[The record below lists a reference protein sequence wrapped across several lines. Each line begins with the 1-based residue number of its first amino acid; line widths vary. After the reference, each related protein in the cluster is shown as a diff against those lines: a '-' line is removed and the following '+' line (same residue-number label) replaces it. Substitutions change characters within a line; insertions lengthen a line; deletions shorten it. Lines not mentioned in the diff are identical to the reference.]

1 MRVAKL
7 QVRLAVL
14 AVLALSASSCQTAQ
28 KPASLLPAKP
38 APALTAVTAA
48 TPAPAPKQTQPN
60 SSPVA
65 TPNPPQVQTQAPAQT
80 APPAETKLE
89 SPPPPPASDLVAD
102 LIARVEKDYQ
112 AGLDAYQAGQ
122 TDAAKQD
129 FDRALNALLESNLDI
144 RSDNRLEKEFN
155 HVVEGINRLDLGSLG
170 LSSDSDTQKAEPAPI
185 DETNDVTLSTDAKV
199 KAKAQLEIKSTHSD
213 LPLMMTDQV
222 AGYISYFSN
231 RGRGT
236 FERAFARS
244 GRYHDMMVSILKE
257 EGVPQDLIYLA
268 QAESGFHPLAVSRV
282 GARGIWQF
290 MASRARG
297 YGLQHNMWVD
307 DRQDPEKS
315 TRAAAHHLK
324 DLYAQFGDWY
334 LAMAAYN
341 SGPGTVQAAVR
352 RTGYADFWEL
362 YHRNVLPKET
372 RNYVPIILAVTIMT
386 KNLSQYGFDDVSMDE
401 PIAYDPVTINYPV
414 DLHLVAECV
423 DATPAQLQELNPSL
437 LRLTTPR
444 EGTFVLHLPKGT
456 KDQYQTAIAAIPSDM
471 RLWWRYH
478 KVQPSDTLASLA
490 RTYRVTAKSIVTAN
504 HLEGTDTELEADAKV
519 VIPVAPGKHPLSD
532 TATYARR
539 ITRYRV
545 HKGDTVETV
554 AENFGVSAQMVRRWN
569 GLPRG
574 DSLRGRKVLALHL
587 PVTPNTE
594 ASSIASKP
602 ATHPRK
608 TSPVA
613 SAKVP
618 AENPGNDSETPAGQ
632 ATLLHHT
639 VKSGETLYS
648 IAASYKTTVAALK
661 RSNGNVAVLH
671 PGMVLVVE
679 PSR

>member
-7 QVRLAVL
+7 HVRIAMLV
-14 AVLALSASSCQTAQ
+14 VLALAASSCQTAQ
-28 KPASLLPAKP
+28 KPVSLLPPKS
-38 APALTAVTAA
+38 APALTATAHA
-48 TPAPAPKQTQPN
+48 PESTPQQTQPAAAEVTA
-60 SSPVA
+60 SKA
-65 TPNPPQVQTQAPAQT
+65 QVQAQAPPDAK
-80 APPAETKLE
+80 PD
-89 SPPPPPASDLVAD
+89 SPTRVPTSDPVGD
-102 LIARVEKDYQ
+102 LIAKVERDYQ
-112 AGLDAYQAGQ
+112 AGLDAYKAGQ
-122 TDAAKQD
+122 TDAAKKD
-129 FDRALNALLESNLDI
+129 FDSAFNALLESNLDI
-144 RSDNRLEKEFN
+144 HSDDRLEKEFDR
-155 HVVEGINRLDLGSLG
+155 VVEGVNHLDLGSLG
-170 LSSDSDTQKAEPAPI
+170 FASDSEAQKSEPAPI
-185 DETNDVTLSTDAKV
+185 DETSGITLSADPNV
-199 KAKAQLEIKSTHSD
+199 RAKAQAEIKSTHSD

-290 MASRARG
+290 MGSRARG
-297 YGLQHNMWVD
+297 YGLHHSMWVD

-315 TRAAAHHLK
+315 TRAAARHLK

-362 YHRNVLPKET
+362 YRRNVLPKET

-386 KNLSQYGFDDVSMDE
+386 KNLSQYGFDDVSMDN
-401 PIAYDPVTINYPV
+401 PVGYDAVTINYPV

-444 EGTFVLHLPKGT
+444 VGTFELHLPRGT
-456 KDQYQTAIAAIPSDM
+456 KDQYQTAIAAIPNDM

-478 KVQPSDTLASLA
+478 KVQPDETLASLA
-490 RTYRVTAKSIVTAN
+490 RSYRVTAKAIAAAN
-504 HLEGTDTELEADAKV
+504 HLDDTELAGGARMI
-519 VIPVAPGKHPLSD
+519 IPVAAGKHPVSD

-545 HKGDTVETV
+545 HRGDTVETV

-569 GLPRG
+569 GLRSS

-587 PVTPNTE
+587 PVTPSSE
-594 ASSIASKP
+594 AASATSKSISH
-602 ATHPRK
+602 TRK
-608 TSPVA
+608 TA
-613 SAKVP
+613 QTATAKVP
-618 AENPGNDSETPAGQ
+618 ANTSVKDPDSDPSGQ
-632 ATLLHHT
+632 ATVLHHT

-648 IAASYKTTVAALK
+648 IATTYKTTVAALK
-661 RSNGNVAVLH
+661 RNNGNVAVLR
-671 PGMVLVVE
+671 PGMILVVE